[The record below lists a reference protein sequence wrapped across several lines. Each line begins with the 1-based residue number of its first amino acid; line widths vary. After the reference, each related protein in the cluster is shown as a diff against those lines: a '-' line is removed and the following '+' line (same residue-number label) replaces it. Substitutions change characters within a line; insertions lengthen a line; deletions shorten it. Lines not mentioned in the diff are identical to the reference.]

1 MAQGG
6 SPWADVRASGAAGSR
21 RAPRLSG
28 FPAGLCVPRGGG
40 SGGNGCWS
48 PPSCCP
54 GLVGAVLQRPWGVCV
69 LTPGICADAQISC
82 GLGGGDGGPT
92 ACSPVATTCQVPP
105 AEAGS
110 GTGERPMS
118 GAPAGCWVR
127 GPHRPRS
134 LPRPACPARGLVPRL
149 WPARPDTGCQG
160 QSLEGGGWAGSG
172 PSALPP
178 APGAVL
184 GGLLGWGSRVPRGA
198 ANAPAAPA
206 PAQPHFPSRPGRLPW
221 QRGHNCSP
229 YFPQSPAEGRLA
241 SRPGAQCWP
250 RPRRILGLL
259 GTQCE
264 SMRQTLCDPKRDPKR
279 GSEGAHRDPNSYT
292 QAGEGSRVGT
302 RETGET
308 GRPQCLERRGL
319 EGDPGGR
326 GTVRRTGPRGRRCAS
341 QASGL

>member
-6 SPWADVRASGAAGSR
+6 SPWADVQASGAAGSR
-21 RAPRLSG
+21 RAQRLSG

-40 SGGNGCWS
+40 GGGNGCWS

-134 LPRPACPARGLVPRL
+134 LPRPARPARGLVPRL

-184 GGLLGWGSRVPRGA
+184 GGLLGGAPGCPKGRRTLPPPQPPPSPTSRLGLGGSLGKEATIVL
-198 ANAPAAPA
+198 
-206 PAQPHFPSRPGRLPW
+206 HTSPSRL
-221 QRGHNCSP
+221 QK
-229 YFPQSPAEGRLA
+229 A
-241 SRPGAQCWP
+241 
-250 RPRRILGLL
+250 
-259 GTQCE
+259 
-264 SMRQTLCDPKRDPKR
+264 
-279 GSEGAHRDPNSYT
+279 
-292 QAGEGSRVGT
+292 
-302 RETGET
+302 
-308 GRPQCLERRGL
+308 GRPAGL
-319 EGDPGGR
+319 GR
-326 GTVRRTGPRGRRCAS
+326 SAGHALGAS
-341 QASGL
+341 WACWEHSAKV